1 MAIQPTTR
9 IAGSSHIL
17 RFQGDLV
24 TQATPGVQTQN
35 GEVPQGALANV
46 RTLVKFA
53 LADMTD
59 LTDQTTRL
67 PSFVFDDNVPAGAS
81 PHSNTAA
88 MGPSIPPPPL
98 SGVPSGKTYGQSI
111 KVRAHELSASTA
123 GPGFPLIAQIEEL
136 FPVTSIDGAAG
147 SGLGLEQNTGVPVV
161 GVFFHFT
168 AAGIAALAAQP
179 PGNVIPIVLEV
190 EIPHTVER

>member
-1 MAIQPTTR
+1 MAIQPTNR
-9 IAGSSHIL
+9 IAGSEHIL

-24 TQATPGVQTQN
+24 TQATPGAQTQN
-35 GEVPQGALANV
+35 GEVPQGALADV

-53 LADMTD
+53 LADMTN
-59 LTDQTTRL
+59 LNNLLRRL
-67 PSFVFDDNVPAGAS
+67 PARVYDDGQPAAAS

-88 MGPSIPPPPL
+88 GGPSIPPPPL
-98 SGVPSGKTYGQSI
+98 NGVPSGKTWMQSVKI
-111 KVRAHELSASTA
+111 RAQELSASTA
-123 GPGFPLIAQIEEL
+123 TPLIAQIEEL
-136 FPVTSIDGAAG
+136 FPVCALDGAPG
-147 SGLGLEQNTGVPVV
+147 SGQGLEQNTGVPVV

>member
-1 MAIQPTTR
+1 MAIQPSTR
-9 IAGSSHIL
+9 IAGSSYIL

-24 TQATPGVQTQN
+24 TQATAGVQTQN
-35 GEVPQGALANV
+35 GEVVQGALADV

-53 LADMTD
+53 LADMTNLND
-59 LTDQTTRL
+59 LTKRL
-67 PSFVFDDNVPAGAS
+67 PGFVFDDNQPAGAS
-81 PHSNTAA
+81 PHSNSAA

-98 SGVPSGKTYGQSI
+98 VGVPAGKTYGQSI
-111 KVRAHELSASTA
+111 KVRAQELTGSTA
-123 GPGFPLIAQIEEL
+123 TPRIAQIEEL

-161 GVFFHFT
+161 GIFFHFT

-179 PGNVIPIVLEV
+179 PGNVIPVIV
-190 EIPHTVER
+190 EIEVPYSAFR